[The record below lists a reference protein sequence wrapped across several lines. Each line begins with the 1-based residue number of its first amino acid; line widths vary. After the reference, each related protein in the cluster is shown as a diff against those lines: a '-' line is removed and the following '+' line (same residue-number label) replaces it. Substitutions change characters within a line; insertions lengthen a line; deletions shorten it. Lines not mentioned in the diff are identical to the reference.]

1 MNAYPIQRQRRA
13 AGQEG
18 VALLTTLLLMMV
30 MTVIGIAS
38 LTVTGVENRIAS
50 FVRAGE
56 AASVAAESCLNV
68 AVHAIEFTIRDS
80 KVPDAL
86 LDSATPAGPVPAAN
100 GADLLKEILGAA
112 GYENYGDALPGTYPN
127 FNIGLPTPA
136 LTMNNFVVQ
145 GDIDRLHS
153 KAGAGSSTLMIQG
166 YEGLGSGSAAGGTEI
181 LYQITCLA
189 RNSSSNIQSRIKA
202 VYACKPVADGC
213 LRKI

>member
-1 MNAYPIQRQRRA
+1 MNAHANQR
-13 AGQEG
+13 AGQAG

-145 GDIDRLHS
+145 GDIDRL
-153 KAGAGSSTLMIQG
+153 QG
-166 YEGLGSGSAAGGTEI
+166 RRRQLHADDSGL
-181 LYQITCLA
+181 
-189 RNSSSNIQSRIKA
+189 
-202 VYACKPVADGC
+202 
-213 LRKI
+213 